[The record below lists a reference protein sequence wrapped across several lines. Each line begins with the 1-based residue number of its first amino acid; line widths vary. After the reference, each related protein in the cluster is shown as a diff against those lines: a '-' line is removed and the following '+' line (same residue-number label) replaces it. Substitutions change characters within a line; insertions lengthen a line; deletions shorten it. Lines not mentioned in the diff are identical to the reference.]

1 MYKSCS
7 KLNGGPPQLSVNTR
21 QMVYEVYSK
30 TGRLMA
36 VPKDWWINKTNGTK
50 NVADITIQLWDS
62 VKKKGSKTN

>member
-7 KLNGGPPQLSVNTR
+7 KLNGGPPQLRVNTR

-36 VPKDWWINKTNGTK
+36 VPKD
-50 NVADITIQLWDS
+50 
-62 VKKKGSKTN
+62 